1 MAHLSG
7 RERSDYVRGMFDRIA
22 GRYDLLNR
30 IISGGQD
37 MKWRR
42 FVAEAANLPA
52 NGRLLDIA
60 TGTGDIAFEA
70 LKLAPGTQAVGA
82 DFALEMMRVGRRRAP
97 YGERVAWI
105 GADALALPYAD
116 GSFDAVASGYLMRNV
131 VDIPRALSEQ
141 WRVLKPGGR
150 IVILDT
156 SPPPDNVLKP
166 LILLHLKI
174 GVPMLGRLIGGSAV
188 GDAYRYLPESTQ
200 AFKTPEALKE
210 LVEAAGFGDVRFR
223 RFMFGTMAMH
233 WGVKRLVQTVEHT
246 RGGPG
251 SDGESR

>member
-1 MAHLSG
+1 MAHLSS

-60 TGTGDIAFEA
+60 TGTGDIAFET
-70 LKLAPGTQAVGA
+70 LKLAPGMQAVGA

-97 YGERVAWI
+97 YGERVAWT
-105 GADALALPYAD
+105 GADALALPYVD
-116 GSFDAVASGYLMRNV
+116 SSFDAVASGYLMRNV

-200 AFKTPEALKE
+200 TFKTPEELKE
-210 LVEAAGFGDVRFR
+210 MVEAAGFGDVRFR
-223 RFMFGTMAMH
+223 RFMLGTMAVH
-233 WGVKRLVQTVEHT
+233 WGVKPLAQTVEHT

-251 SDGESR
+251 SDGES